1 MPTRYFASIVSKADR
16 EAVVRAAPAA
26 LVLYSAPDC
35 QLCRALE
42 PKLSAALETE
52 FPRLER
58 YSIDC
63 RRYPELA
70 AQEGV
75 FSVPTLV
82 LYLEGREWW
91 RQVRPLSVS
100 LLIEAIRRPYQMTLA
115 SE

>member
-1 MPTRYFASIVSKADR
+1 MPTRHFASIASKADR
-16 EAVVRAAPAA
+16 EAVVKAAPAS

-42 PKLSAALETE
+42 PKLSAALEAE
-52 FPRLER
+52 FPRLPG

-63 RRYPELA
+63 RRHPELA

-82 LYLEGREWW
+82 LYIEGREWW
-91 RQVRPLSVS
+91 RQVRPLSLS
-100 LLIEAIRRPYQMTLA
+100 LLIEAIRRPYQLTLA
-115 SE
+115 AE